1 MSYISHEDYKDLMFR
16 FQANTSKG
24 MLKEAVEEG
33 NAFTAAL
40 AKTKKGGKAKVGG
53 EEITDTSNYDD
64 PSVAE
69 GYADRY
75 PGSEKLDNIFKE
87 KREIEESH
95 EGNTRWIEAL
105 VDILSAK
112 GIDIP
117 DGFKSEDYDG
127 MTPQQA
133 ADKIESE
140 LMNDS
145 NDDYPWDAQD
155 NSDDSYP
162 PDYGDPGADFN
173 DGEFWEG
180 AKKVEEDS
188 FDDLVQG
195 DRDYDRADAM
205 RGNLEGIAR
214 SLKDN
219 YGMSKEEVHDYL
231 VIKRDVDD
239 MTAEAIVD
247 DVFGPERSEE
257 MPGFKGTWDKL
268 DNLSIREEEVG
279 EGLHMPPLQ
288 ATGPTVDVNEEVEGE
303 MTLDSTSP
311 VEVAKFVIEKHPELA
326 LKMGKDREKHALS
339 HAYEAILNS
348 GMPKAKVLA
357 QNLVWG
363 YSNEDWP
370 MDYMMAIESML
381 KGSKKEGLNPA
392 PMQATGQALKE
403 NTVANPPYGFDV
415 LSPDE
420 RKQLKEYIESVK
432 TIKKEIAKLAAKAG
446 KKVKTEGGDTT
457 GLTMT
462 PSVTSEGASHEE
474 IEKIESRIPE
484 KLYTAAE
491 RVIEE
496 LRKAG
501 LNDGEIK
508 MFLDHEI
515 EEKAKEAAMDQYE

>member
-1 MSYISHEDYKDLMFR
+1 MSYISHEEYKAMMAKFE
-16 FQANTSKG
+16 ANTAKG
-24 MLKEAVEEG
+24 MLKEALDPVGKEDDDVDNDGDVDKTDKYLANRRKAVGKAIGKGRTMKEDGVEE
-33 NAFTAAL
+33 
-40 AKTKKGGKAKVGG
+40 
-53 EEITDTSNYDD
+53 Y
-64 PSVAE
+64 
-69 GYADRY
+69 GYADNY
-75 PGSEKLDNIFKE
+75 PGSWGYREGMDESGPGDAPISMMSRQDMLDFLGMSEEQAKDLSDDQLRDMVDEKNQ
-87 KREIEESH
+87 
-95 EGNTRWIEAL
+95 
-105 VDILSAK
+105 
-112 GIDIP
+112 
-117 DGFKSEDYDG
+117 DY
-127 MTPQQA
+127 
-133 ADKIESE
+133 ADDAGDEQY
-140 LMNDS
+140 

-162 PDYGDPGADFN
+162 TDYGDPGADFN

-188 FDDLVQG
+188 LDDLVQG
-195 DRDYDRADAM
+195 DKDYDRADAM
-205 RGNLEGIAR
+205 RGNLEGIAQ

-231 VIKRDVDD
+231 VIERGADD

-247 DVFGPERSEE
+247 DVFGQ
-257 MPGFKGTWDKL
+257 D
-268 DNLSIREEEVG
+268 

-303 MTLDSTSP
+303 MTLTSTSP

-348 GMPKAKVLA
+348 DMPKAKVLA
-357 QNLVWG
+357 KNLVWG

-403 NTVANPPYGFDV
+403 NTATNPPYGFDV

-420 RKQLKEYIESVK
+420 KKQLEEYIESVK
-432 TIKKEIAKLAAKAG
+432 TIQKEIVKLAAKAG
-446 KKVKTEGGDTT
+446 KKVKMEGGDTT
-457 GLTMT
+457 GRIMT

-484 KLYTAAE
+484 KLYTVAE

-508 MFLDHEI
+508 MFLNHEI